1 MKKVHLMMMGGVLL
15 CLTGMA
21 QTDTTLQESPA
32 SDTLRVGS
40 IIIIKNGKEN
50 KNEET
55 RHKERNM
62 HRSRWKNRV
71 STNWFVVD
79 LGFANHDDKTNYSTT
94 EAQSFVHGT
103 TLTHPAGESDFNVK
117 TGSFNLN
124 IWLFMQ
130 RMSLYK
136 QVVNLKYGA
145 GIELYKYYYKSDIRY
160 IEAPDPYVERQNIS
174 FKRNKLAFDYVTVPL
189 MLNINPNP
197 GHKNGGL
204 NISLGASASYL
215 YGARNKQ
222 KSDDLGK
229 QKFAGDF
236 NLERW
241 KLAYIAELG
250 LGPVR
255 LYGSYAITPLH
266 QYGVD
271 QHPYAVG
278 VRFSSW

>member
-1 MKKVHLMMMGGVLL
+1 MMGGVLL

-21 QTDTTLQESPA
+21 QTDTTLQEKSS

-40 IIIIKNGKEN
+40 IIIIKDGREN
-50 KNEET
+50 KTEDNDQKH
-55 RHKERNM
+55 RSV
-62 HRSRWKNRV
+62 HRSRWKNKV
-71 STNWFVVD
+71 STNWFIVD
-79 LGFANHDDKTNYSTT
+79 LGFANHNDKTNYGST
-94 EAQSFVHGT
+94 EAQDFVHGT
-103 TLTHPAGESDFNVK
+103 TLAKPAAKSDFTVK
-117 TGSFNLN
+117 TGSFNFNL
-124 IWLFMQ
+124 WLFMQ

-160 IEAPDPYVERQNIS
+160 IEGPDPYVERQDVS

-197 GHKNGGL
+197 GHKNGGI
-204 NISLGASASYL
+204 NVSAGISASYL

-222 KSDDLGK
+222 KSDDFGK
-229 QKFAGDF
+229 EKFAGDF

>member
-1 MKKVHLMMMGGVLL
+1 MMGGVLL

-21 QTDTTLQESPA
+21 QTDTTQQEKSTP
-32 SDTLRVGS
+32 DTLRVGS
-40 IIIIKNGKEN
+40 IIIIKNGREN
-50 KNEET
+50 KTEDT
-55 RHKERNM
+55 HHKNRPI
-62 HRSRWKNRV
+62 HRSRWKNKV
-71 STNWFVVD
+71 STNWLVAD
-79 LGFANHDDKTNYSTT
+79 LGFANHNDKTNYGSA
-94 EAQSFVHGT
+94 EAQSFVHGA
-103 TLTHPAGESDFNVK
+103 TLAKPAAESDFTVK
-117 TGSFNLN
+117 TGSFNFNL
-124 IWLFMQ
+124 WLFMQ

-145 GIELYKYYYKSDIRY
+145 GIELYKYYYKSNIRY
-160 IEAPDPYVERQNIS
+160 IEGSDPYVERQNIS

-197 GHKNGGL
+197 GHKNGGI
-204 NISLGASASYL
+204 NVSAGISAGYL

-222 KSDDLGK
+222 KSDDFGK

-271 QHPYAVG
+271 QYPYAVG